1 MEVSVQRKGLLVTHT
16 SSSTTTTS
24 ATTSTSS
31 TTATTTTTTTTTRI
45 FKRVLSGQVLRLQRL
60 SATADP

>member
-31 TTATTTTTTTTTRI
+31 TTATTTTTTTTRI

>member
-1 MEVSVQRKGLLVTHT
+1 MEVSVQRKGLLVIHT

-31 TTATTTTTTTTTRI
+31 TTATTTTTTTTRI